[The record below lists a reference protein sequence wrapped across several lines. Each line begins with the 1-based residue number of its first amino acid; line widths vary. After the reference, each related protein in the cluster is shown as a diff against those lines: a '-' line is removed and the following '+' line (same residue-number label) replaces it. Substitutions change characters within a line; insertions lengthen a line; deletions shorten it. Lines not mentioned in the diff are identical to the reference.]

1 MRYLH
6 KRNEFLIQ
14 KNILQSNKNFD
25 INKEIKTSAL
35 VNETFEND
43 ISWGGSMI
51 GRLINSTLRVAKI
64 YYKTARIGSLI
75 PQVEKAL
82 DDLVLISRTSEDQR
96 KEISQLT
103 GRFLLEEIIKVVNSK
118 DSVQKKVAQLLGNEN
133 ETNPGLVQTTIDYIE
148 GLDDFPDKAT
158 IIEKLKAFKEALKT
172 LKSEVG
178 DPEDEDG
185 DEESDSSDSSDGKS
199 AISRLQSNFFNLL
212 QSIRMIGD
220 LLKLKKVSIEGDEKK
235 PIKVEAGKE
244 YTYTDKSGKKVQVKV
259 IDAQF
264 QRQPGG
270 DNQFLTTDDV
280 IDKTKKITPK
290 VLIAQKNNKGV
301 YGKGSIT
308 TIVDPKVLSESLV
321 FEEFVGTGRGRGEGA
336 DSEIKKGES
345 DSKSAFAKVRSAFIK
360 NDIYSTIPKME
371 EMKKKRMSG
380 DKEMGTYMVQIMKQ
394 VMQNEETIGKPL
406 TFQELIKEAINVQQT
421 EYAPIIKSISVLA
434 RVLLAFKDDMGLLQS
449 MGELKKPITQFIES
463 YDNAK
468 KVLPEIKEEKNE
480 SFRIFEAE
488 EGQSQSEG
496 EDKVKKSWRNEFSE
510 EEEKKYNVDPTE
522 AKKLQKS
529 INEEEKVNI
538 DVKNPEQYDRILRIV
553 ELFGKA
559 YKMYAVDVIPSGR
572 PNGRISQKTFRDYEY
587 IGKDASSTPTWQ
599 EGQTPGFGPW
609 AARITYEKWQDGIM
623 GILQDTKYRSVL
635 ANSEFV
641 NAGPNQEKGSGLTLF
656 SFMNDMLNE
665 GGAYSNFRQRRHA
678 LLTKYFGGNS
688 DKVEKE
694 AGDGDGGIG
703 NIKPEDAGTPNES
716 SFFLLNLL
724 KSGNYIEI
732 SNVKNDK
739 NNYRRTILL
748 VKGKSG
754 GVNEQFIIYIV
765 AYTEGISKRK
775 LVIIK
780 AHRQPV
786 GEIKQSLVSKYLS
799 NRFKTNET
807 LENEEDRKTKLT
819 LSKDIK
825 FVENQPIYY
834 GVVEFDGTRI
844 FEEGKKTNIKL
855 IKSSDITSGNKSED
869 IELTVTKC
877 YLLGYHQDKPKNEN
891 KVIKV
896 EDISE
901 YPSLDKQKELLNL
914 FKSNSRVQSNFGIDK
929 EKEKK

>member
-35 VNETFEND
+35 VNETFDND

-75 PQVEKAL
+75 PQVKKAL

-103 GRFLLEEIIKVVNSK
+103 GRFLLEEIIKVVNNK
-118 DSVQKKVAQLLGNEN
+118 DDVQKKVAQLLGNED
-133 ETNPGLVQTTIDYIE
+133 ETNPGLVQTAINYIE

-158 IIEKLKAFKEALKT
+158 IIEKLKAFKEALKS

-185 DEESDSSDSSDGKS
+185 DEESDSGDGKN
-199 AISRLQSNFFNLL
+199 AISRLQSNFFSLL

-220 LLKLKKVSIEGDEKK
+220 LLKMKKVSIEGDEKK

-259 IDAQF
+259 IDVQF

-270 DNQFLTTDDV
+270 DNQFLTADDV

-290 VLIAQKNNKGV
+290 VLIAQKNNKGL

-308 TIVDPKVLSESLV
+308 IVVDPKVLSESLV

-336 DSEIKKGES
+336 GSEIKKGES
-345 DSKSAFAKVRSAFIK
+345 DSKAAFAKVRNAFMK

-468 KVLPEIKEEKNE
+468 KVLPEIKEEKKEEKNE

-488 EGQSQSEG
+488 EVQSQSEG

-538 DVKNPEQYDRILRIV
+538 DVKNPDQYDRILRIV

-587 IGKDASSTPTWQ
+587 IGKDGSSTPDWK
-599 EGQTPGFGPW
+599 EGETPGSGPW

-665 GGAYSNFRQRRHA
+665 GGQYSNFRQRRHA

-703 NIKPEDAGTPNES
+703 NIKPEDAGTPNEV
-716 SFFLLNLL
+716 SFYLLNLL

-732 SNVKNDK
+732 NNLKPDKNDYK
-739 NNYRRTILL
+739 QSIFLI
-748 VKGKSG
+748 KGKSG
-754 GVNEQFIIYIV
+754 GSNEQFIIYVV
-765 AYTEGISKRK
+765 AYTEKISKRK

-786 GEIKQSLVSKYLS
+786 GEIKQSLISKYLS
-799 NRFKTNET
+799 NRLKTNEAF
-807 LENEEDRKTKLT
+807 ENEEDKKTKLT
-819 LSKDIK
+819 LSKSIK
-825 FVENQPIYY
+825 FVENQALYY
-834 GVVEFDGTRI
+834 GIIEFDGNKI
-844 FEEGKKTNIKL
+844 FEEGKVTNIKL
-855 IKSSDITSGNKSED
+855 VKSTDVKSNQ
-869 IELTVTKC
+869 IETIDLTISKC
-877 YLLGYHQDKPKNEN
+877 YLLGYFKDKPKAEN
-891 KVIKV
+891 KVIKA
-896 EDISE
+896 ENISE
-901 YPSLDKQKELLNL
+901 YPSLDKQKGLYNL
-914 FKSNSRVQSNFGIDK
+914 FISDSTIKSNFGIDK
-929 EKEKK
+929 EKGKK

>member
-1 MRYLH
+1 
-6 KRNEFLIQ
+6 
-14 KNILQSNKNFD
+14 
-25 INKEIKTSAL
+25 
-35 VNETFEND
+35 
-43 ISWGGSMI
+43 
-51 GRLINSTLRVAKI
+51 
-64 YYKTARIGSLI
+64 
-75 PQVEKAL
+75 
-82 DDLVLISRTSEDQR
+82 
-96 KEISQLT
+96 
-103 GRFLLEEIIKVVNSK
+103 
-118 DSVQKKVAQLLGNEN
+118 
-133 ETNPGLVQTTIDYIE
+133 
-148 GLDDFPDKAT
+148 
-158 IIEKLKAFKEALKT
+158 
-172 LKSEVG
+172 
-178 DPEDEDG
+178 
-185 DEESDSSDSSDGKS
+185 
-199 AISRLQSNFFNLL
+199 
-212 QSIRMIGD
+212 MIGD
-220 LLKLKKVSIEGDEKK
+220 LLKMKKVSIEGDEKK

-244 YTYTDKSGKKVQVKV
+244 YTYTDKNGKKVQVKV
-259 IDAQF
+259 IDVQY
-264 QRQPGG
+264 QRQPGI
-270 DNQFLTTDDV
+270 DNKFLTPDDIV
-280 IDKTKKITPK
+280 DKTKKVAPK
-290 VLIAQKNNKGV
+290 VLIAQKNPKGE

-345 DSKSAFAKVRSAFIK
+345 DSKAAFAKVRSAFIK

-406 TFQELIKEAINVQQT
+406 SFQELIKEAINVQQT

-468 KVLPEIKEEKNE
+468 KTLPEIKEEKKEDKNE
-480 SFRIFEAE
+480 SLRIFEAE
-488 EGQSQSEG
+488 EGQPQSEG

-538 DVKNPEQYDRILRIV
+538 DVKNPDQYDRILRIV

-572 PNGRISQKTFRDYEY
+572 PEGRISQKTFRDYEY
-587 IGKDASSTPTWQ
+587 IGKDSS
-599 EGQTPGFGPW
+599 QTPDWKEGTTPGYGPW

-641 NAGPNQEKGSGLTLF
+641 NTGPNQEKGSGLTLF

-665 GGAYSNFRQRRHA
+665 GGQYSNFRQRRHA
-678 LLTKYFGGNS
+678 LLGKYFGGNS
-688 DKVEKE
+688 AKIEE
-694 AGDGDGGIG
+694 GAGEGDGGLG
-703 NIKPEDAGTPNES
+703 NIKPEDAGTPNET

-732 SNVKNDK
+732 NNLKSDK
-739 NNYRRTILL
+739 DDYKQSIFK
-748 VKGKSG
+748 VAGKSG
-754 GVNEQFIIYIV
+754 GTNEQFIIYIV
-765 AYTEGISKRK
+765 AYTEKISKRK
-775 LVIIK
+775 LAIIK
-780 AHRQPV
+780 AHRQPIGGV
-786 GEIKQSLVSKYLS
+786 KQSLVSKYLS
-799 NRFKTNET
+799 DRFKTNEAF
-807 LENEEDRKTKLT
+807 ENEEDRKTKLT

-825 FVENQPIYY
+825 FVENQALYY
-834 GVVEFDGTRI
+834 GVIEFDGSRI
-844 FEEGKKTNIKL
+844 FEEGKKTSMKL
-855 IKSSDITSGNKSED
+855 MAASDITSGNKAED
-869 IELTVTKC
+869 IELMVTKC
-877 YLLGYHQDKPKNEN
+877 YLLGYHQDKPKNQN

-896 EDISE
+896 EKISE
-901 YPSLDKQKELLNL
+901 YPSLDKQKELYNL
-914 FKSNSRVQSNFGIDK
+914 FITNSRVKSNFGIDK

>member
-1 MRYLH
+1 MRYLN

-14 KNILQSNKNFD
+14 KNILSTSKNFNV
-25 INKEIKTSAL
+25 IEEIKTSAL
-35 VNETFEND
+35 VKETFEND

-103 GRFLLEEIIKVVNSK
+103 GRFLLEEIIKIVNSR
-118 DSVQKKVAQLLGNEN
+118 DSVQKKVAQLLGNED

-158 IIEKLKAFKEALKT
+158 IIEKLKAFKESLKS

-178 DPEDEDG
+178 DPEDEG
-185 DEESDSSDSSDGKS
+185 DEKSDSSGTGDGKS

-259 IDAQF
+259 IDVQF

-270 DNQFLTTDDV
+270 DNKFLTSDDV
-280 IDKTKKITPK
+280 IEKTKKITPK
-290 VLIAQKNNKGV
+290 VLIAQKNNKGL

-308 TIVDPKVLSESLV
+308 TIVDPKVLSESLM

-345 DSKSAFAKVRSAFIK
+345 DSKAAFVKVRSAFMK

-394 VMQNEETIGKPL
+394 VMQNEQTIGKPL

-480 SFRIFEAE
+480 SFKIFEAE
-488 EGQSQSEG
+488 EGQSQGEG
-496 EDKVKKSWRNEFSE
+496 EDRVKKSWRNEFSE

-522 AKKLQKS
+522 AKRLQKS

-538 DVKNPEQYDRILRIV
+538 DVKNPDQYDRILRIV

-587 IGKDASSTPTWQ
+587 IGKDGSSTPTWQ
-599 EGQTPGFGPW
+599 EGQTPGYGPW

-678 LLTKYFGGNS
+678 LLTKYFGGSS
-688 DKVEKE
+688 DKVEK
-694 AGDGDGGIG
+694 ASGDGDEGVG
-703 NIKPEDAGTPNES
+703 NIKPEDAGTPNEA
-716 SFFLLNLL
+716 SFYLLNLL
-724 KSGNYIEI
+724 KSGNYIEV
-732 SNVKNDK
+732 SNLKGDKNDYK
-739 NNYRRTILL
+739 QSIFL

-754 GVNEQFIIYIV
+754 GSNEQLIIYVV
-765 AYTEGISKRK
+765 AYTERINNRK

-780 AHRQPV
+780 AHKQPV
-786 GEIKQSLVSKYLS
+786 GEIKQSLISKYLS
-799 NRFKTNET
+799 NRLKTNEAF
-807 LENEEDRKTKLT
+807 ENIEEAKSKLT

-825 FVENQPIYY
+825 FVENQPLYY
-834 GVVEFDGTRI
+834 GIIEFDDTRI
-844 FEEGKKTNIKL
+844 FEEGKVTNIKL
-855 IKSSDITSGNKSED
+855 VKSTDVKSNQ
-869 IELTVTKC
+869 IETIDLTVSKC
-877 YLLGYHQDKPKNEN
+877 YLLGYFKDKPKAEN
-891 KVIKV
+891 KVVKA

-901 YPSLDKQKELLNL
+901 YPSLDKQKGLYKL
-914 FKSNSRVQSNFGIDK
+914 FIDDSTIKSNFGIDK